1 MKIGLGGLI
10 TPLALGG
17 LLIASV
23 LNGTGCDD
31 DDTTTGAAGTGGGAG
46 NAGAMGGAGSTGSAG
61 TTGNAGGGGATVT
74 AYALTLTGGGEVA
87 PVNTQATA
95 SVAVMLDASDNVT
108 VTGTFTGLTS
118 DVTVAHIHGP
128 ASATM
133 TAEPIVDLTVS
144 PGRAGTVS
152 GSGQLTASE
161 AAAMRSGMTYINIH
175 SSTNTAGEIRAQI
188 Q

>member
-1 MKIGLGGLI
+1 MKSARAGLMAS
-10 TPLALGG
+10 LALGG
-17 LLIASV
+17 LLVAS
-23 LNGTGCDD
+23 LLHGTGCDD
-31 DDTTTGAAGTGGGAG
+31 DDATTGAAGTGGGAG
-46 NAGAMGGAGSTGSAG
+46 TIGSAGSTGSAG
-61 TTGNAGGGGATVT
+61 TTGNGGGGGATVN
-74 AYALTLTGGGEVA
+74 AYALTLTGGSEVP

-95 SVAVMLDASDNVT
+95 SVAIMLDASDNVT
-108 VTGTFTGLTS
+108 VTGTFTGLTA

-133 TAEPIVDLTVS
+133 TADPIVDLTVS

-161 AAAMRSGMTYINIH
+161 ASAMRSGMTYINIH
-175 SSTNTAGEIRAQI
+175 SSANTAGEIRAQI